1 MKQRYSAAYFQN
13 PLDKNDKIIITLSSR
28 NGVMCSPRTR
38 VWIRKENNVYD
49 QVGLIQKLKL
59 KANALKT
66 KVRIEIT
73 FPKDNKSSSPML
85 RESLKN
91 YKRNLKKLGVKI
103 KKSSN
108 KLKKGK

>member
-1 MKQRYSAAYFQN
+1 MKQRYSAAYFRN
-13 PLDKNDKIIITLSSR
+13 PLDKNDKIVITISSKD
-28 NGVMCSPRTR
+28 GILFGPRTR

-66 KVRIEIT
+66 KVRAEIT
-73 FPKDNKSSSPML
+73 FPKDNKSSSPMI
-85 RESLKN
+85 RESLKG

-103 KKSSN
+103 KEI
-108 KLKKGK
+108 

>member
-13 PLDKNDKIIITLSSR
+13 PIDKNDKIVITVSSK
-28 NGVMCSPRTR
+28 NGILFGPRTR

-49 QVGLIQKLKL
+49 QIGLIQKLKL
-59 KANALKT
+59 KANAIKSRMKT
-66 KVRIEIT
+66 EIT
-73 FPKDNKSSSPML
+73 FPKDNKKLSPMV

-103 KKSSN
+103 KKSGYEI
-108 KLKKGK
+108 KK